1 MYINLV
7 EGEEKS
13 DQNKLRRVPSFKSWT
28 KERAELEADYKS
40 EFTSK
45 VRLLIVIALGKSNG

>member
-1 MYINLV
+1 MHITLV

-13 DQNKLRRVPSFKSWT
+13 DQSKLRRVPSFKSWS
-28 KERAELEADYKS
+28 KERAELESDYKS

-45 VRLLIVIALGKSNG
+45 VRLLIIIALGKSNG